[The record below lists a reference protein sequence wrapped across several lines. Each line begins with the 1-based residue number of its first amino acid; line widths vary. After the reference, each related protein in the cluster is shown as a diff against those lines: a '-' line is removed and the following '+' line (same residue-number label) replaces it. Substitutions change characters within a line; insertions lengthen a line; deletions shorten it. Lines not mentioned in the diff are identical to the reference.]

1 MIFDS
6 KRRQTREAEAE
17 AVTLAEAPDV
27 ARSVAPDDVMTTT
40 PVGASR
46 LAERGAYRED
56 NQATER
62 IADAWADEPVAEGVV
77 EPATDR
83 AVDRTRMAIDD
94 RVEAKPGDREDL
106 EPLLST
112 EVADDFRRGWD
123 AVQIGFVDD
132 PRQAVHDADELVNR
146 VLRSLSETFTGER
159 SRVEAQVSQ
168 ADPISTEDLRV
179 AMRRYRSFLH
189 RLLSV

>member
-1 MIFDS
+1 MPTGKTIQPPS
-6 KRRQTREAEAE
+6 
-17 AVTLAEAPDV
+17 
-27 ARSVAPDDVMTTT
+27 
-40 PVGASR
+40 GSR
-46 LAERGAYRED
+46 TA
-56 NQATER
+56 
-62 IADAWADEPVAEGVV
+62 
-77 EPATDR
+77 DR
-83 AVDRTRMAIDD
+83 AVERTGVGIDD
-94 RVEAKPGDREDL
+94 RREATRGDRDDL
-106 EPLLST
+106 EPVLPT
-112 EVADDFRRGWD
+112 DVAEDFRRGWD

-168 ADPISTEDLRV
+168 ADPISTEALRV

>member
-17 AVTLAEAPDV
+17 AVALAEAPH
-27 ARSVAPDDVMTTT
+27 AAGSVAPDDVRTT
-40 PVGASR
+40 PVAANR
-46 LAERGAYRED
+46 LADRGAYRED
-56 NQATER
+56 EPAAER
-62 IADAWADEPVAEGVV
+62 VADAWADKPVAEGAV
-77 EPATDR
+77 EPSADPAVEQTSIGIDER
-83 AVDRTRMAIDD
+83 A
-94 RVEAKPGDREDL
+94 EAKRSDRDDL
-106 EPLLST
+106 EPLLPT
-112 EVADDFRRGWD
+112 DVAEDFRRGWD

-132 PRQAVHDADELVNR
+132 PRQAVRNADELVNR

-159 SRVEAQVSQ
+159 SRVEAQVAQ

>member
-6 KRRQTREAEAE
+6 RRRQTREAEAE

-27 ARSVAPDDVMTTT
+27 AGSVAPDDVMTTT
-40 PVGASR
+40 PVGVSR

-56 NQATER
+56 DQPTER

-77 EPATDR
+77 EPATDG
-83 AVDRTRMAIDD
+83 AVERTRMRIDD
-94 RVEAKPGDREDL
+94 RAEVKPDDGDDL

-112 EVADDFRRGWD
+112 EVAEDFRRGWD

-132 PRQAVHDADELVNR
+132 PRQAVRNADELVNQ
-146 VLRSLSETFTGER
+146 VLRSLSETFEEER
-159 SRVEAQVSQ
+159 SRVEAQVAK

-179 AMRRYRSFLH
+179 AMRRYRSFFQ